1 MIYARYCIVQ
11 SFDEEG
17 SFNIFGGGF
26 QLDSQKSKFIHQIFD
41 PSKFAPIKIFALYG
55 IRLEHESLFHYNF
68 LCTYILWKL
77 HQNTKIETFKYLFA
91 IINGHKNKP
100 VYSIQ

>member
-41 PSKFAPIKIFALYG
+41 PSKFTPVKIL
-55 IRLEHESLFHYNF
+55 HYMVLGLNTRVYF
-68 LCTYILWKL
+68 IIISSVQILWKL

-100 VYSIQ
+100 VYSIY